1 MAQASAAS
9 VANFATELAIMSAQ
23 IVPDMDKYIAEV
35 KQKCRQAADKG
46 FTSTRVRLPD
56 CLSNPEEIRQEVER
70 LGIHV
75 ERASSINHSVLL
87 SVRWPEQAFP
97 DNTLEEGNRRK
108 KRRRTSCSQDEF
120 ANFAAELTTTSAR
133 IAPDM
138 DKYVAEVKRKCREA
152 AAKGFTKARVYLF
165 ECLSEPEEIRQEVE
179 MLGLQVTRA
188 DSINNSVRLEV
199 QWPKQ
204 QQPQEFCQ
212 PCGLESGNFTRV
224 CKVCLDDEIM
234 CRLHP
239 CGHLVG
245 KDCAKALVGQSCPF
259 CRKAVRFVHAV
270 FEP

>member
-9 VANFATELAIMSAQ
+9 VENFAAALARMSAQ
-23 IVPDMDKYIAEV
+23 KAPDMDKYIAEV
-35 KQKCRQAADKG
+35 KQKCREAADKG
-46 FTSTRVRLPD
+46 FTSTRVRLAD
-56 CLSNPEEIRQEVER
+56 CLSKPEEIRQEVER
-70 LGIHV
+70 LGIQV
-75 ERASSINHSVLL
+75 ERAASINHSVLL
-87 SVRWPEQAFP
+87 SVRWPERALP
-97 DNTLEEGNRRK
+97 DDAQEGGNRRK
-108 KRRRTSCSQDEF
+108 KRRTSYSQDDSV
-120 ANFAAELTTTSAR
+120 NFATELTIVSAR

-165 ECLSEPEEIRQEVE
+165 ECLSEPEEVRQEVE

-204 QQPQEFCQ
+204 QRLQEFCQ
-212 PCGLESGNFTRV
+212 PSGLESGNFTQV

-239 CGHLVG
+239 CGHLIG
-245 KDCAKALVGQSCPF
+245 KNCAKAVVGKSCPF

-270 FEP
+270 FDP